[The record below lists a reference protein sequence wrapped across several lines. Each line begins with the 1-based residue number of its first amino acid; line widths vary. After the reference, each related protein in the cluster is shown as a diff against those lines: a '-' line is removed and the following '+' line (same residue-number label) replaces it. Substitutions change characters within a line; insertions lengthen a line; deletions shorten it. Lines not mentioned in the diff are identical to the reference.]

1 MISPKQK
8 KILAFRY
15 SRYDYLIC
23 DGSIRSGKTSNGYLS
38 FVDDGMERYN
48 NQNFI
53 VLGNTIGAVRR
64 NVINPYM
71 SLYYAKKKY
80 QIDYNIGSSCLTVTR
95 GNVTNR
101 FFVFGANNERAYE
114 GIQGMTAAGLFV
126 DQVELCNRNAVYIA
140 LGRLSVDGA
149 KVIFNCNPSYPLHWF
164 NVEWIQR
171 AEERNALYLKF
182 TMDDNPSL
190 SEKTKRRISSQY
202 SGVFYDRYI
211 LGEWVVAEGL
221 VYQFDREQ
229 YVISQKELDAIIDH
243 ESEHHKKGR
252 WFISI
257 DYGITNPFAALLWY
271 VTATDAYMVEE
282 YYFDSKKEGRRRTD
296 GEHLDAVEMLAG
308 DRPIQEV
315 IIDPSATSF
324 KEEMYRRGR
333 FYYQNANNDVKAG
346 IQFTTQCIAED
357 HLKIAETCTNT
368 LTEFGMYRWDEDK
381 VGDAVIKEND
391 HCVTGDTLIAT
402 ERGEVPISKLVGKSG
417 NVWSYDGT
425 KAVLKPFS
433 CVRMTRKQA
442 EVYEITTEDGRTL
455 RCTGD
460 HLIMTERGWVEC
472 QYLKASDR
480 IISI

>member
-1 MISPKQK
+1 MISPKQQR
-8 KILAFRY
+8 ILAFPY
-15 SRYDYLIC
+15 SKYDYLIC
-23 DGSIRSGKTSNGYLS
+23 DGSIRSGKTSIEFVT
-38 FVDDGMERYN
+38 FVDDAMNRYN
-48 NQNFI
+48 NRDFI
-53 VLGNTIGAVRR
+53 VMGYTNGTVKR
-64 NVINPYM
+64 NVINPYLAL
-71 SLYYAKKKY
+71 SYAKRKY
-80 QIDYNIGSSCLTVTR
+80 ALDYNLGSSCLTVKR
-95 GNVTNR
+95 GDVTNK

-126 DQVELCNRNAVYIA
+126 DEAALCNRKAVYIA

-149 KVIFNCNPSYPLHWF
+149 LAFFNCNPSYPLHWF
-164 NVEWIQR
+164 NVEWIQQ
-171 AEERNALYLKF
+171 AKERNALYLKF

-190 SEKTKRRISSQY
+190 SDKVKKRLSEQY

-221 VYQFDREQ
+221 VYQFEREQ
-229 YVISQKELDAIIDH
+229 YVIAKEDVDAILDTK
-243 ESEHHKKGR
+243 KKGR
-252 WFISI
+252 WYISI

-271 VTATDAYMVEE
+271 VTATDAYLVEE

-296 GEHLDAVEMLAG
+296 GEHLDAVEKLAS

-324 KEEMYRRGR
+324 KEEMYRKGR

-357 HLKIAETCTNT
+357 HLKICGNCTNT

-381 VGDAVIKEND
+381 IGDAVIKEND

-433 CVRMTRKQA
+433 CVRMTREQA